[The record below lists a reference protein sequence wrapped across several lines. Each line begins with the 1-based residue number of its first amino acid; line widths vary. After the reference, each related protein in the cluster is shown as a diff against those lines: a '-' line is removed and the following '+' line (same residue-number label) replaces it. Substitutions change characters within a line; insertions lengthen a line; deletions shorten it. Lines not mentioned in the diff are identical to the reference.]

1 MERSP
6 ERIEKVKRIV
16 ANKQEGII
24 VLEDIH
30 DPHNAQAV
38 IRSCEC
44 FGFHNVYLVFDKEK
58 NFNPTEMGKL
68 ASSSANKWLDYKYF
82 KNTAECY
89 QDLKAQGY
97 SIHATILDESARS
110 IHDQDFTLNKKI
122 ALVFGNEHAGISEYA
137 AKNSDHHIYI
147 PMQGMIQSL
156 NLSVTAAICM
166 YEVSRQRIKNY
177 SEFNFDPATKEKL
190 FADLIKR

>member
-44 FGFHNVYLVFDKEK
+44 FGFHHVYLIFDKEK
-58 NFNPTEMGKL
+58 SFNPSKMGKL
-68 ASSSANKWLDYKYF
+68 ASSSANKWLDYKF
-82 KNTAECY
+82 FTSTAECY
-89 QDLKAQGY
+89 SELKKNNY
-97 SIHATILDESARS
+97 SIFATLLDNNARS
-110 IHDQDFTLNKKI
+110 IHDFDFTQEKKI

-137 AKNSDHHIYI
+137 AKNSDHSVYI

-156 NLSVTAAICM
+156 NLSVTAAVCM

-177 SEFNFDPATKEKL
+177 TDFNFDNKTQQEL
-190 FADLIKR
+190 FEDLIKR